1 MNFEFREIHRS
12 YGEPYLQIFREIT
25 TDCLFLRYRDYYSSA
40 GFGGLTQML
49 DPQTGK
55 PLTYANW
62 CEKYKNKNDNL

>member
-1 MNFEFREIHRS
+1 MFQFEKIRTVCSFDLGDLSIYHE
-12 YGEPYLQIFREIT
+12 LT
-25 TDCLFLRYRDYYSSA
+25 TDCLFVRYKEREYES

-62 CEKYKNKNDNL
+62 CEKYEKNVK

>member
-1 MNFEFREIHRS
+1 MFKFKRLGTDEYTLEIFHELS
-12 YGEPYLQIFREIT
+12 
-25 TDCLFLRYRDYYSSA
+25 TDCLFVKYREKSYDS

-62 CEKYKNKNDNL
+62 CEKYKNRNNNL

>member
-1 MNFEFREIHRS
+1 MFKFVLINTDESSDRTFNVYREV
-12 YGEPYLQIFREIT
+12 T
-25 TDCLFLRYRDYYSSA
+25 TDCLFVRYREAGYEA

-62 CEKYKNKNDNL
+62 KEKYDKIDVNR

>member
-1 MNFEFREIHRS
+1 MFKLERILTDDYRFE
-12 YGEPYLQIFREIT
+12 IFHELS
-25 TDCLFLRYRDYYSSA
+25 TDCLFIKYKESSYEA

-62 CEKYKNKNDNL
+62 KEKYEKRDVNR